1 MCRKKITGGYKQRK
15 IHACKSYRLLPL
27 QLLGAKVPAKHIP
40 LNGREIIKH
49 FFGAKIAEI
58 FQSTL
63 LSCSW
68 KDAGDELIAQR

>member
-1 MCRKKITGGYKQRK
+1 
-15 IHACKSYRLLPL
+15 L

-68 KDAGDELIAQR
+68 KDAGDELIPQR